1 MYGAWGSHTRSSLG
15 QTALGEEASPAMFK
29 ILGKSEIFMKRLFL
43 RVTDMI
49 RHHDVIIDYQFV
61 FVISVAD
68 KTSPYMLV
76 EGTNKL

>member
-1 MYGAWGSHTRSSLG
+1 
-15 QTALGEEASPAMFK
+15 MFK

-49 RHHDVIIDYQFV
+49 RHHDVIIDYQFA